1 MNEDVKKIEKR
12 LQEIIDKNEDSIKG
26 FRKAAEKSKDVS
38 TKSYFTK
45 RAENRESFLTQLK
58 NASPELRLGNEKIE
72 GTTAGAAH
80 RTWMDVKAFFS
91 SDNDESMLEEA
102 VRGDKSAIEEYNE
115 VIAETHLPGRVKEI
129 LREQRDIIQNDL
141 ETSDILEDFR

>member
-1 MNEDVKKIEKR
+1 MNEDVKKIEKKLR
-12 LQEIIDKNEDSIKG
+12 EVIDKNEDAVKG
-26 FRKAAEKSKDVS
+26 FKKAAENSEDAS
-38 TKSYFTK
+38 TKNYFLGRVQK
-45 RAENRESFLTQLK
+45 RENFLMQLK
-58 NASPELRLGNEKIE
+58 NAAPELKIGNDKIE

-115 VIAETHLPGRVKEI
+115 VLAETHVPARVKEI
-129 LREQRDIIQNDL
+129 LREQRDSIQNDL
-141 ETSDILEDFR
+141 ETSDILENFR